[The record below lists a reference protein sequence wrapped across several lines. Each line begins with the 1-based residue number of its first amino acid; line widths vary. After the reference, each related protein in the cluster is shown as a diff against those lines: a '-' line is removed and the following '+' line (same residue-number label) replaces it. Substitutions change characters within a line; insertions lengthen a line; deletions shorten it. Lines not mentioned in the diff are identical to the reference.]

1 VDLDALF
8 PQLAGD
14 SAAPADTGSRPPLPL
29 GNTVLEFA
37 ADTIIL
43 GGATWSDMT
52 GRLTWDQGTLIID
65 TLYGG
70 VYGGRTSL
78 KGRIDSALNSDAPYA
93 FHVRLDSLAIGEL
106 LTRFGRAGNHLQ
118 GRASLTAQIAGRGAT
133 PDEIL
138 RRLAISGTAHLFD
151 AQLVNLGAAARAQE
165 LFGLSPRDP
174 VPLKSRWNNFR
185 VEEGRTRM
193 DDFQFSAL
201 DGEWTLS
208 GSVGLDGTLD
218 YALDGTLPAD
228 ISSRLKLPDE
238 WFSALPEAWR
248 SQFDPVDLLKNDA
261 GEAEFFLLF
270 GGTLTQPKVSI
281 DWSRLQPVLTERFEK
296 RVKDRLTDEFETEVK
311 KGLQDLFNKLKP

>member
-1 VDLDALF
+1 
-8 PQLAGD
+8 
-14 SAAPADTGSRPPLPL
+14 
-29 GNTVLEFA
+29 
-37 ADTIIL
+37 
-43 GGATWSDMT
+43 
-52 GRLTWDQGTLIID
+52 
-65 TLYGG
+65 
-70 VYGGRTSL
+70 
-78 KGRIDSALNSDAPYA
+78 
-93 FHVRLDSLAIGEL
+93 
-106 LTRFGRAGNHLQ
+106 
-118 GRASLTAQIAGRGAT
+118 
-133 PDEIL
+133 
-138 RRLAISGTAHLFD
+138 
-151 AQLVNLGAAARAQE
+151 
-165 LFGLSPRDP
+165 
-174 VPLKSRWNNFR
+174 
-185 VEEGRTRM
+185 M

-201 DGEWTLS
+201 DGEWALA